1 MYARSSCLYV
11 CLCVAAVR
19 LSFFSKCV
27 GIQSQIQRHKRNGCC
42 LQVLHLLGEQFEH
55 SEDIIGVSCN
65 IRKQNDRI
73 EVWTKTA
80 SNEAMQSSIGK
91 QLKVLLKLPTATTI
105 GYVSHEHAKTHK
117 SRSGGK
123 EDTYT
128 A

>member
-1 MYARSSCLYV
+1 MFSIICTACDPHAVSDCSSHPV
-11 CLCVAAVR
+11 
-19 LSFFSKCV
+19 
-27 GIQSQIQRHKRNGCC
+27 
-42 LQVLHLLGEQFEH
+42 QVLHLLGEQFEH